1 MKKLAK
7 LTALLLTGV
16 MLLLLASC
24 GAAPN
29 PGVPG
34 GSSGLTAAEAK
45 AKQQIFN
52 ALNEYR
58 TSKGVKKVEEISEL
72 SAAEQF
78 RVDAFRKA
86 GDYKLPESEYNPII
100 QEYYKLIPAGRKA
113 YSGLGWKYD
122 SANYMLLEDT
132 DPSNT
137 EALNKLFAGWSY
149 SESDRCTAVGIGVTT
164 INGKIYWAC
173 AIY

>member
-29 PGVPG
+29 P
-34 GSSGLTAAEAK
+34 LTPEQQ
-45 AKQQIFN
+45 AKQQILA
-52 ALNEYR
+52 ALNKYR
-58 TSKGVKKVEEISEL
+58 TSNGAKEVDEITEL

-100 QEYYKLIPAGRKA
+100 QEYRKKIPAGWKA
-113 YSGLGWKYD
+113 GSSLGWEYD
-122 SANYMLLEDT
+122 SPTGDYMLLEDT
-132 DPSNT
+132 NPSDT
-137 EALNKLFAGWSY
+137 ARLMKLFASTSGLTSK
-149 SESDRCTAVGIGVTT
+149 SCTAVGIGVTT
-164 INGKIYWAC
+164 INGKIYWAFTL
-173 AIY
+173 Y